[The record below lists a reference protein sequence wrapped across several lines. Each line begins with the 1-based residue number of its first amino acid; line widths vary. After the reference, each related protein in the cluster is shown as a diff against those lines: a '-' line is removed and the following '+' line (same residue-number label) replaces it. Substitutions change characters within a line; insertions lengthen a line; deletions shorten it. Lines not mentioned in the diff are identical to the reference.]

1 MVNEYTAED
10 LHKAAD
16 AWESTVQ
23 NVPAEVKELGER
35 AVTGW
40 ALNFLVDAALLYML
54 GGVELSGD
62 FE

>member
-1 MVNEYTAED
+1 MVNEYTVED
-10 LHKAAD
+10 LHTAAD
-16 AWESTVQ
+16 AWESTVKSAP
-23 NVPAEVKELGER
+23 VEVKELGER
-35 AVTGW
+35 AVAGW